1 MLKTDIKDP
10 HNLQRFL
17 DAQASIYEEVLSELR
32 SGRKQ
37 GHWMWFIFPQIRG
50 LGISQTSR
58 WFAIASKLEAEAYLR
73 HSVLGPRL
81 LECTQ
86 LVILVE
92 GRSSET
98 IFGQTDNM
106 KFRSCMSLFYHATSD
121 NIFGEAIEKYFGG
134 KFDQSTVDRL

>member
-1 MLKTDIKDP
+1 MKDP

-17 DAQASIYEEVLSELR
+17 DAQASVYEEVLSELR

-50 LGISQTSR
+50 LGNSETTR
-58 WFAIASKLEAEAYLR
+58 WFAIASLLEAQAYLR

-81 LECTQ
+81 LECTR

-92 GRSSET
+92 GRSSEA
-98 IFGQTDNM
+98 IFGHTDNL
-106 KFRSCMSLFYHATSD
+106 KFRSCMSLFYHATLD
-121 NIFGEAIEKYFGG
+121 NQLFGEAIEKYFEG
-134 KFDQSTVDRL
+134 KFDPSTVDRL